1 MKLYP
6 CNVYR
11 HFLNLLFWNPVQV
24 LHWPLKA
31 SSLCGKVWIQRRA
44 DEMSVKV
51 TRGQPVASVAGKN
64 PYICCFQRDIRTFA
78 KGPDVKRGRL
88 CCTSVQIDMDLCP
101 FFFFSLLFRIQ
112 PTTCAAEGSSQCC
125 MMECESGYLALWRVI
140 IIEHSG
146 YSSDTWATFWPAI
159 CSKLLPNTTESLHM
173 TDRQRLWLQ
182 WFICKTTQYLLMR
195 SSFKSI
201 NRFWC
206 FFSWRS
212 VDLAPSFLKD
222 WRCHDSF
229 CRKPR
234 SGVALRSGLFLW
246 YPDVEWPLW
255 QGENI
260 FCYVKY
266 LEEPSQVK
274 VGCKGTWTLLQP
286 TQGNNSSMLPQKG
299 GYTTQVQRLL
309 QLLPVQMSLLAVWFH
324 SDGGTEEQLLWITS
338 TSALK

>member
-1 MKLYP
+1 MYTDISSIFYSEAPSRCCTDLSKLAVCVERCESRDELMK
-6 CNVYR
+6 CQSR
-11 HFLNLLFWNPVQV
+11 SQEDNLL
-24 LHWPLKA
+24 PL
-31 SSLCGKVWIQRRA
+31 LLER
-44 DEMSVKV
+44 
-51 TRGQPVASVAGKN
+51 
-64 PYICCFQRDIRTFA
+64 IRTFA
-78 KGPDVKRGRL
+78 ASRETYVHLQRGQMSRGDDCVAHQCKL
-88 CCTSVQIDMDLCP
+88 IWIYLL